1 MSTRSAPGTASR
13 RITPDRQIVLGVEV
27 VRAGHVEPFL
37 NIRPRLLS
45 DTARWGGITLESYSV
60 PAVVIPRHEHPEHF
74 LHLVLDGSVVYE
86 VKTGGRTLQYTS
98 HPGTTFLLP
107 RGTVDEITW
116 RGPTKRLAAAIRPEL
131 LTNALDETEHE
142 TYIELPEHW
151 DLKDR
156 HITALLLEM
165 SADLDDGS
173 PAGRIYGE
181 SLANALAVYL
191 LKRYAVRNR
200 VATPYRGGIPGFR
213 LKRVLEYIGDNL
225 GEDLSLSQ
233 LAGVAGM
240 SPHYLSELFKQSTG
254 VTVHRYVLMNRIEF
268 AKKQLRDPKRRVI
281 DIGLDAGFQNPSHF
295 AHVFRKLVGVSPSGF
310 QSNT

>member
-131 LTNALDETEHE
+131 LTNALEETEHE
-142 TYIELPEHW
+142 TYIDLPEHW

-156 HITALLLEM
+156 HITALLLECRRTLM
-165 SADLDDGS
+165 TALRRDGFT
-173 PAGRIYGE
+173 
-181 SLANALAVYL
+181 ANHWLMPWQFTCSNV
-191 LKRYAVRNR
+191 
-200 VATPYRGGIPGFR
+200 TPFG
-213 LKRVLEYIGDNL
+213 
-225 GEDLSLSQ
+225 
-233 LAGVAGM
+233 
-240 SPHYLSELFKQSTG
+240 
-254 VTVHRYVLMNRIEF
+254 
-268 AKKQLRDPKRRVI
+268 
-281 DIGLDAGFQNPSHF
+281 IGLLHPTEAEYLAFASNGFLSI
-295 AHVFRKLVGVSPSGF
+295 
-310 QSNT
+310 